1 MQPREEDLS
10 VCGNPIPQV
19 SVFHLESDGATFPC
33 LETHTHTQG
42 RNGPIRLSPTEH
54 PNGDPNP
61 KKIAHSVF
69 TYQTQTP
76 TDDPNRAPIFGTGQA
91 GTQICVLSLHD
102 AFSGQ
107 ASGWSRRGE
116 LSSRRGAA
124 GGVDPCSG
132 NGGGGRPPAEHRG
145 TRAAAG
151 AAPALRRAALAPPP
165 EQQQLSAR
173 TRSSR
178 RRRAAAAARGSRSG
192 EQPGGVIR
200 GGEQPVE
207 GGSRRRG
214 REICVCS
221 VREDMFWVRDPC
233 TVRHLK
239 PLNESP
245 IWVGLLETVLHPLSQ
260 LEIFVFNIFISSRK
274 I

>member
-1 MQPREEDLS
+1 MARCTQLREEDPEDL
-10 VCGNPIPQV
+10 
-19 SVFHLESDGATFPC
+19 C
-33 LETHTHTQG
+33 LWKSNSTSFCFSSGKFLLDRFVTCCEVMVPHFLAWKHTHTQG

-54 PNGDPNP
+54 PNADPNP

-151 AAPALRRAALAPPP
+151 AAPPSAELRSRH
-165 EQQQLSAR
+165 R
-173 TRSSR
+173 RSS
-178 RRRAAAAARGSRSG
+178 SCSP
-192 EQPGGVIR
+192 PGLGY
-200 GGEQPVE
+200 
-207 GGSRRRG
+207 
-214 REICVCS
+214 
-221 VREDMFWVRDPC
+221 
-233 TVRHLK
+233 
-239 PLNESP
+239 
-245 IWVGLLETVLHPLSQ
+245 
-260 LEIFVFNIFISSRK
+260 
-274 I
+274 

>member
-1 MQPREEDLS
+1 MGS
-10 VCGNPIPQV
+10 
-19 SVFHLESDGATFPC
+19 C
-33 LETHTHTQG
+33 L
-42 RNGPIRLSPTEH
+42 RLSPTEH

-124 GGVDPCSG
+124 GGVDPCRG

-151 AAPALRRAALAPPP
+151 AGAAPALHGAALAPPP

-173 TRSSR
+173 ARSSR
-178 RRRAAAAARGSRSG
+178 RRRAAAAGSSRR
-192 EQPGGVIR
+192 PGAAAAGS
-200 GGEQPVE
+200 
-207 GGSRRRG
+207 SRRRG
-214 REICVCS
+214 TSAAGSSQRRRAAAGGDEKVASVLLEKIC
-221 VREDMFWVRDPC
+221 FWVRDPILC
-233 TVRHLK
+233 AT
-239 PLNESP
+239 
-245 IWVGLLETVLHPLSQ
+245 
-260 LEIFVFNIFISSRK
+260 
-274 I
+274 